1 MVLLADFSWLPFL
14 FAAGFGA
21 AVFAFVKY
29 RIALWEARRREEM
42 SEIGNDRGL
51 RFSEE
56 NELNIGPE
64 LKHFDLFDRMDF
76 FKTARISNVLQ
87 ASVGFTDVY
96 LFDYSYMV
104 STGKSSK
111 RVHQTV
117 FFAKNR
123 EWALPDFK
131 LKPEGWWQKI
141 QQYFGKK
148 DINFEEHP
156 DFSKKWWLTGEFEA
170 LVRDSFSPEVRQF
183 LEENPP
189 MTVEGNNYYLIAYK
203 PKRALD
209 HAEGTLFYDKCLKLI
224 ELLQKK
230 EQKAELL
237 NLAEIKLPVEELRN

>member
-1 MVLLADFSWLPFL
+1 MILLADFTWLPFL
-14 FAAGFGA
+14 AATGFGA

-42 SEIGNDRGL
+42 AEIATDRGL

-56 NELNIGPE
+56 NEVNIGPE
-64 LKHFDLFDRMDF
+64 LKTFDLFDRSDF
-76 FKTARISNVLQ
+76 FKSARISNVLQ
-87 ASVGFTDVY
+87 TAIGFTDVY

-111 RVHQTV
+111 RVSQTV

-123 EWALPDFK
+123 EWSLPDFK

-141 QQYFGKK
+141 QQYFGKT
-148 DINFEEHP
+148 DINFDENP
-156 DFSKKWWLTGEFEA
+156 DFSNKWWLTGEFEA
-170 LVRDSFSPEVRQF
+170 MIRESFSPEVRQF
-183 LEENPP
+183 FEENPP

-209 HAEGTLFYDKCLKLI
+209 FAEGTLFYDKCLKLI

-230 EQKAELL
+230 KETAELM
-237 NLAEIKLPVEELRN
+237 NLAEIKLPVEGSRN